1 MRTSYSLLGVLAAA
15 LASFSTPFAQ
25 EKAAEKSL
33 DIAVPAPPSPP
44 FAPEDVTA
52 SIVLPELNLKKILE
66 EDAKSAEGSEKGMP
80 RIGVFQDLPRPL
92 HLQEGV
98 STQGVW
104 LPRGKT
110 AAVLALRILAPNAL
124 GVRLELTGLTLPD
137 GAEIWVYNEDQPREA
152 YGPFSRLP
160 DGDVSLWTPSCYGRS
175 VILACHLPDIQ
186 FQESASFHVTRSAVI
201 YKSILTAI
209 REKAG
214 ACNLDVSCYPAWA
227 DAALGVGGLGVIG
240 STGVV
245 FCTCSLLADTQACTE
260 VPYVLTAHHC
270 VGGQTGYHGAETL
283 EFYWR
288 YQTPSCN
295 GTPPDPASVPR
306 TTGGAEY
313 LAGMSGSG
321 ESGGGNDFTFL
332 RMRNMPPQGLTYLGW
347 TRTVPPLGTP
357 VAAIHH
363 PRGGYARISFGN
375 LSNTNNPNGQYF
387 HETLWRDGVT
397 EPGSSG
403 GCLMLEATQQ
413 IIGQLWGGDSS
424 CTTPTLPDYY
434 GRFDVTYP
442 QIAAWL
448 NPGPATVGFSAAQF
462 SVHEDNGPATV
473 TVVLSAP
480 SRGDVSVQYET
491 LPGTAVANKDFT
503 PASGTLFFAR
513 GATQTTF
520 QVPVFSN
527 AKIDPPKTVQL
538 VLTHPNCPVL
548 GLGAALLQILDDDV
562 DSDLDGLSDD
572 EETQGVHGYATDPH
586 NADTDGDWL
595 TDGEELLA
603 VHGVQTNPLLRD
615 SDYDGQDDYTEI
627 HYGHNPMDPNDT
639 PRLSSLTLPLFK

>member
-1 MRTSYSLLGVLAAA
+1 MRPPYSLLVVLAAA
-15 LASFSTPFAQ
+15 LASFSDPHAQ
-25 EKAAEKSL
+25 DKAAEKSL
-33 DIAVPAPPSPP
+33 DIAVPVQPPPP
-44 FAPEDVTA
+44 FDAGDITA
-52 SIVLPELNLKKILE
+52 SIVLPELNLSKILE
-66 EDAKSAEGSEKGMP
+66 EDAKSGEGSEKGMP
-80 RIGVFQDLPRPL
+80 RIGVFQNLPQPL
-92 HLQEGV
+92 QLQNGV
-98 STQGVW
+98 STHGVW
-104 LPRGKT
+104 MPRGT
-110 AAVLALRILAPNAL
+110 AGAVLALRIMAPNGL
-124 GVRLELTGLTLPD
+124 GVRIELTGLELPEK
-137 GAEIWVYNEDQPREA
+137 AEIWVYNEDQPGEA
-152 YGPFSRLP
+152 YGPFTRLP
-160 DGDVSLWTPSCYGRS
+160 AGDVSLWTPSCYGRS
-175 VILACHLPDIQ
+175 VVLACHVPDIQ
-186 FQESASFHVTRSAVI
+186 HKERASFHINRAAVL
-201 YKSILTAI
+201 YKSILTVI
-209 REKAG
+209 QEKAG

-240 STGVV
+240 SSGVV
-245 FCTCSLLADTQACTE
+245 FCTCSLLADTQDCTE
-260 VPYVLTAHHC
+260 TPYVLTAHHC

-295 GTPPDPASVPR
+295 GTPPAPASVPR

-347 TRTVPPLGTP
+347 TTNIPAMGTP
-357 VAAIHH
+357 VVAIHH
-363 PRGGYARISFGN
+363 PRGSYARISFGN
-375 LSNTNNPNGQYF
+375 VSNTSNPYSQYF
-387 HETLWRDGVT
+387 HQVLWHDGVT

-403 GCLMLEATQQ
+403 GCLMLEATQK

-442 QIAAWL
+442 RIAAWL
-448 NPGPATVGFSAAQF
+448 NPGPATVGFSTAQF

-491 LPGTAVANKDFT
+491 LPGTAVADKDFSPVT
-503 PASGTLFFAR
+503 GTLLFAR
-513 GATQTTF
+513 GVTQATF

-527 AKIDPPKTVQL
+527 AKIEAPKTLQL
-538 VLTHPNCPVL
+538 TLTHPNCPVL
-548 GLGAALLQILDDDV
+548 GIGTALLQILDDDV
-562 DSDLDGLSDD
+562 DSDRDGLSDD
-572 EETQGVHGYATDPH
+572 EEAQGVHGFVTDPR

-603 VHGVQTNPLLRD
+603 VHGVQTNPLLPD

-627 HYGHNPMDPNDT
+627 HYGHNPVDPNDT
-639 PRLSSLTLPLFK
+639 PRLPSLPLPLFK